1 MFKALFSIAVLITFL
16 NANILDSAFK
26 KAKAQKKL
34 ILVEISKQNCPYCE
48 ALEREVFQNPNYLK
62 EIEKNYII
70 IKLQKNRDKI
80 PSFLKT
86 RFYPTTYI
94 LKYDK
99 TIIDELPGY
108 MKSDNFIDFIKEVYR
123 QERKFL

>member
-62 EIEKNYII
+62 EIDFKVKNM
-70 IKLQKNRDKI
+70 
-80 PSFLKT
+80 F
-86 RFYPTTYI
+86 
-94 LKYDK
+94 
-99 TIIDELPGY
+99 
-108 MKSDNFIDFIKEVYR
+108 
-123 QERKFL
+123 

>member
-16 NANILDSAFK
+16 NANILDNAFK

-34 ILVEISKQNCPYCE
+34 VLVEISKQNCSYCE